1 MGRTTA
7 HGARRGGI
15 LVALGLALAIGACRN
30 PRRAEPGPPEAT
42 SSRVDVFV
50 RCTSRAA
57 RPVRFRLAAAELR
70 DEDGAPRALD
80 LARTDVRSDE
90 LASRTAL
97 AGGSVPAA
105 RYVTLR
111 LEVESAWLADPQGE
125 VPLRLGAD
133 AEPDGEPTAT
143 PDLGGTWFDVALDLR
158 LGRRDA
164 ASIFLDWDAGASL
177 EGGLAFRPRFVP
189 SLEKPWTSLGQVYVC
204 DAARGSV
211 LSIDRATHEIVGTI
225 KAGAGP
231 CAMALLRDRRRMFV
245 ANADD
250 GSLSV
255 LDVRTG
261 LVESTLP
268 IAFGARTSD
277 VIVADPARWVAAA
290 NPGIDSVTF
299 ASIGLD
305 GRTLDVPVGRRPTR
319 LAAAPSLRRVYV
331 LEQGADSVSVID
343 TNSLAVVTGVSVKS
357 HPSDLEVDR
366 EERELYV
373 GHETSPD
380 LLVLDARTLAPLD
393 SIFVGGA
400 VTDLLADPRRSRIY
414 VARSH
419 PPEIVVVERRVRSV
433 VLRMPVPGP
442 VASMVLSRDGA
453 TLYAALPEEGTVL
466 ALDALTGTAE
476 PAIRCG
482 TRPTDVVIAE

>member
-1 MGRTTA
+1 MGATTTY
-7 HGARRGGI
+7 GARRAGI
-15 LVALGLALAIGACRN
+15 LVVLGLVLGACHN

-50 RCTSRAA
+50 RCTSRAT
-57 RPVRFRLAAAELR
+57 RPVHFRLAAVELR
-70 DEDGAPRALD
+70 DEDGAPRTLEV
-80 LARTDVRSDE
+80 ARADVRSDE

-105 RYVTLR
+105 RYASLR
-111 LEVESAWLADPQGE
+111 LEVEGAWLADVQGE

-133 AEPDGEPTAT
+133 TEPDAEPQAGS
-143 PDLGGTWFDVALDLR
+143 DLGRAWFDVPLDLR

-164 ASIFLDWDAGASL
+164 ASVFLDWDAGASL
-177 EGGLAFRPRFVP
+177 VGGLAFRPLFVP
-189 SLEKPWTSLGQVYVC
+189 SLEKPQTTLGLVYVC

-211 LSIDRATHEIVGTI
+211 LSIDRATREIVGTI

-231 CAMALLRDRRRMFV
+231 SAMALLRDRRRMFV
-245 ANADD
+245 ANGDD

-290 NPGIDSVTF
+290 NPGIDTVTF

-305 GRTLDVPVGRRPTR
+305 GRTQDVPVGRRPTR
-319 LAAAPSLRRVYV
+319 LAAAPSLRRVFV
-331 LEQGADSVSVID
+331 LEQGADSLSVID
-343 TNSLAVVTGVSVKS
+343 TNTLSVVTGVSVES
-357 HPSDLEVDR
+357 RPTDLDVDR

-373 GHETSPD
+373 AHETSPN
-380 LLVLDARTLAPLD
+380 LLVLDARTLAPVD

-400 VTDLLADPRRSRIY
+400 VTDLLTDPRRSRIY

-433 VLRMPVPGP
+433 VLRIPVPGR
-442 VASMVLSRDGA
+442 VGSMTLSRDGA
-453 TLYAALPEEGTVL
+453 RLYAALPEDGTVL